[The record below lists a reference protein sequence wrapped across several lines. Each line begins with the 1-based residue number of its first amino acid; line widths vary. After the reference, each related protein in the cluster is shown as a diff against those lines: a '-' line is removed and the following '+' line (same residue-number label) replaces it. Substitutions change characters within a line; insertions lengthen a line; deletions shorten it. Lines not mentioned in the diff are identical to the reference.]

1 VDDTPPGVRPY
12 RNAPTPREEI
22 GVDIQPTTTETSVT
36 ADRRWLL
43 STYGT
48 ETNKTITL
56 DLTQFA
62 AGTNYTAA
70 VNGLPNLIPSG
81 TPLGKVTASG
91 LYAPYDSAASDGTED
106 FAGLLEFDTAF
117 NTGSTKVG
125 AALRIVGDVDVSKLP
140 VAFTVPAAANRT
152 DHIVF
157 SDLS

>member
-1 VDDTPPGVRPY
+1 M
-12 RNAPTPREEI
+12 
-22 GVDIQPTTTETSVT
+22 DIQPTTTETTVT

-56 DLTQFA
+56 DLTQFS
-62 AGTNYTAA
+62 AGTTYTAA
-70 VNGLPNLIPSG
+70 ANGLPNLIKSG
-81 TPLGKVTASG
+81 LPLGRVTASG
-91 LYAPYDSAASDGTED
+91 LYGPYDSAASDGTET
-106 FAGLLEFDTAF
+106 FAGLLEFDTSF

-140 VAFTVPAAANRT
+140 VEFTVPAAANRT

>member
-1 VDDTPPGVRPY
+1 
-12 RNAPTPREEI
+12 
-22 GVDIQPTTTETSVT
+22 VDIQPTTTETTVT

-43 STYGT
+43 STFGT

-56 DLTQFA
+56 DLSKFT
-62 AGTNYTAA
+62 AGTHYTAA
-70 VNGLPNLIPSG
+70 ANGLPNRIPSG
-81 TPLGKVTASG
+81 LPLGKVTASG
-91 LYAPYDSAASDGTED
+91 LYAPYNSGASDGTQT

-125 AALRIVGDVDVSKLP
+125 AALRIVGDVDVSQLP
-140 VAFTVPAAANRT
+140 VAFTPPAAANRT

>member
-1 VDDTPPGVRPY
+1 M
-12 RNAPTPREEI
+12 
-22 GVDIQPTTTETSVT
+22 DIQPTTTETTVT

-43 STYGT
+43 STFGT

-56 DLTQFA
+56 DLSQFA
-62 AGTNYTAA
+62 SGTQYTPAA
-70 VNGLPNLIPSG
+70 NGLPNVIKSG
-81 TPLGKVTASG
+81 MPLGKVTASG
-91 LYAPYDSAASDGTED
+91 LYGPYDSAATDGTD
-106 FAGLLEFDTAF
+106 TFAGLLEFDVAF

-140 VAFTVPAAANRT
+140 VAFTVPAAADRT